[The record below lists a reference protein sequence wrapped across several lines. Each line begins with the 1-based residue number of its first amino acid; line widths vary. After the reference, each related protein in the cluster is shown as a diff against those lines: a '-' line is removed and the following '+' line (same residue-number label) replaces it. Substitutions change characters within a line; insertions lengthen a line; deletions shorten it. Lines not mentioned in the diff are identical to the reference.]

1 MSLLELV
8 VDRVV
13 LLAET
18 ACAHIGRARRG
29 NSLVGEGALSRERA
43 RERERERERDSDASS

>member
-29 NSLVGEGALSRERA
+29 NSLVGEGALSRER
-43 RERERERERDSDASS
+43 ELERERERDSDASS